1 MDPKNTHYRKRV
13 KFTLKM
19 KEDYTILIPE
29 MAPLHF
35 RLIEPIL
42 SRQGFKIALMGDEGP
57 EVLQKGLKYV
67 HNDMCY
73 PALLITGQMLTA
85 IESGNYDPHKV
96 AMVITQSGGGCR
108 DTNYIHLMRKAFE
121 KAGYP
126 YVPFISANIWGM
138 ELNSGINLSP
148 RTLLQALAGMIYGD
162 MLMIVSNQVRP
173 YEVEK
178 GTTDAM
184 VDHWIDRLI
193 TIFQTGKG
201 FLPKEIEANLQAI
214 GADFA
219 AISVNRTPKV
229 KVAVVGELFLK
240 YSVPGNNHLEEFL
253 ADQDCEV
260 FMPSMLGFGVYKTN
274 GALEDLRLYGGKPLK
289 RLIMNIVMK
298 FLFQVEDLL
307 IRNIEAYD
315 CFTAPERVNDLKK
328 RAEGVIGI
336 GNSMGEGWYLAA
348 EMLEMADHGYE
359 NIVCVQPFGCLPCH
373 VCVKGMLNKV
383 RRLDPRVNAV
393 DIEYDPGAT
402 KVNQENR
409 IKLMLAVAKEHLQET
424 AEPNETVNGNTGE
437 AIEGESKK

>member
-1 MDPKNTHYRKRV
+1 MKNKKSHYRERV

-19 KEDYTILIPE
+19 KKDYTILIPE

-42 SRQGFKIALMGDEGP
+42 SRQGFKIDLMGAEGP

-67 HNDMCY
+67 HNDICY

-85 IESGNYDPHKV
+85 MESGKYDPKKV

-108 DTNYIHLMRKAFE
+108 DSNYIHLMRKAFE

-126 YVPFISANIWGM
+126 DVPFISANIWGL
-138 ELNSGINLSP
+138 ELNSGINLTP
-148 RTLLQALAGMIYGD
+148 RTLLMALAGMIYGD

-173 YEVEK
+173 YEVNPGDTEAMIDCWIQRLTVAFQK
-178 GTTDAM
+178 G
-184 VDHWIDRLI
+184 R
-193 TIFQTGKG
+193 G
-201 FLPKEIEANLQAI
+201 FMPKAIERNLQAI

-219 AISVNRTPKV
+219 AIPVRKIPKV
-229 KVAVVGELFLK
+229 KVAVIGELFLK
-240 YSVPGNNHLEEFL
+240 YSAPGNNHLEEFL
-253 ADQDCEV
+253 AEQDCEV

-289 RLIMNIVMK
+289 KLVMEIVMK
-298 FLFQVEDLL
+298 FLFRVEDLL
-307 IRNIEAYD
+307 IRNIEAFD
-315 CFTAPERVNDLKK
+315 CFTAPERVNTLKK
-328 RAEGVIGI
+328 RADGVIGI

-348 EMLEMADHGYE
+348 EMLELADHGYE

-373 VCVKGMLNKV
+373 VSIKGMINKV
-383 RRLDPRVNAV
+383 RRIDSRVNAV

-402 KVNQENR
+402 RVNQENR
-409 IKLMLAVAKEHLQET
+409 IKLMLAVAKENL
-424 AEPNETVNGNTGE
+424 N
-437 AIEGESKK
+437 

>member
-1 MDPKNTHYRKRV
+1 MEKNKTHYRERV

-19 KEDYTILIPE
+19 KKDYTILIPE

-42 SRQGFKIALMGDEGP
+42 SRQGFKIALMEAEGP

-67 HNDMCY
+67 HNDICY

-85 IESGNYDPHKV
+85 MESGRYDPDKV

-108 DTNYIHLMRKAFE
+108 DSNYIHLMRKAFE

-126 YVPFISANIWGM
+126 DVPFISANIWGL
-138 ELNSGINLSP
+138 EFNSGINLTP
-148 RTLLQALAGMIYGD
+148 RTLLMALAGMIYGD
-162 MLMIVSNQVRP
+162 MIMIVSNQVRP
-173 YEVEK
+173 YEVNPGDTEAMIDQWIERLTASFQK
-178 GTTDAM
+178 G
-184 VDHWIDRLI
+184 R
-193 TIFQTGKG
+193 G
-201 FLPKEIEANLQAI
+201 FMPKAIERNLQAI
-214 GADFA
+214 GRDFA
-219 AISVNRTPKV
+219 AIPVKKVPKV
-229 KVAVVGELFLK
+229 KVAVIGELFLK
-240 YSVPGNNHLEEFL
+240 YSAPGNNHLEEFL
-253 ADQDCEV
+253 AEQDCEV

-289 RLIMNIVMK
+289 KLIMKIVMG
-298 FLFQVEDLL
+298 FLFKVEDLL
-307 IRNIEAYD
+307 IRNIESFD
-315 CFTAPERVNDLKK
+315 CFTAPERVNTLKK

-348 EMLEMADHGYE
+348 EMLELSEHGYE

-373 VCVKGMLNKV
+373 VSIKGMMNKV
-383 RRLDPRVNAV
+383 RRIDPRVNAV

-409 IKLMLAVAKEHLQET
+409 IKLMLAVARENL
-424 AEPNETVNGNTGE
+424 N
-437 AIEGESKK
+437 

>member
-1 MDPKNTHYRKRV
+1 MEKNKTHYRERV

-19 KEDYTILIPE
+19 KKDYTILIPE

-42 SRQGFKIALMGDEGP
+42 SRQGFKIALMGAEGP

-67 HNDMCY
+67 HNDICY

-85 IESGNYDPHKV
+85 MESGRYDPDKV

-108 DTNYIHLMRKAFE
+108 DSNYIHLMRKAFE

-126 YVPFISANIWGM
+126 DVPFISANIWGL
-138 ELNSGINLSP
+138 EFNSGINLTP
-148 RTLLQALAGMIYGD
+148 RTLLMALAGMIYGD
-162 MLMIVSNQVRP
+162 MIMIVSNQVRP
-173 YEVEK
+173 YEVNPGDTEAMIDQWIERLTASFQK
-178 GTTDAM
+178 G
-184 VDHWIDRLI
+184 R
-193 TIFQTGKG
+193 G
-201 FLPKEIEANLQAI
+201 FMPKAIERNLQAI
-214 GADFA
+214 GRDFA
-219 AISVNRTPKV
+219 AIPVKKVPKV
-229 KVAVVGELFLK
+229 KVAVIGELFLK
-240 YSVPGNNHLEEFL
+240 YSAPGNNHLEEFL
-253 ADQDCEV
+253 AEQDCEV

-289 RLIMNIVMK
+289 KLIMKIVMG
-298 FLFQVEDLL
+298 FLFKVEDLL
-307 IRNIEAYD
+307 IRNIESFD
-315 CFTAPERVNDLKK
+315 CFTAPERVNTLKK

-348 EMLEMADHGYE
+348 EMLELAEHGYE

-373 VCVKGMLNKV
+373 VSIKGMMNKV
-383 RRLDPRVNAV
+383 RRIDPRVNAV

-409 IKLMLAVAKEHLQET
+409 IKLMLAVARENL
-424 AEPNETVNGNTGE
+424 N
-437 AIEGESKK
+437 

>member
-1 MDPKNTHYRKRV
+1 MNNNNTHYKERV

-19 KEDYTILIPE
+19 KKDYTILIPE

-42 SRQGFKIALMGDEGP
+42 SRQGFHIDLMGAEGP
-57 EVLQKGLKYV
+57 DVLQKGLKYV
-67 HNDMCY
+67 HNDICY

-85 IESGNYDPHKV
+85 MESGKYDPNKV

-108 DTNYIHLMRKAFE
+108 DSNYIHLMRKAFE

-126 YVPFISANIWGM
+126 NVPFISANIWGL
-138 ELNSGINLSP
+138 ELNSGINLTP
-148 RTLLQALAGMIYGD
+148 KTLLMALAGMIYGD
-162 MLMIVSNQVRP
+162 MIMIVSNQVRP
-173 YEVEK
+173 YECNK
-178 GTTDAM
+178 GDTDAM
-184 VDHWIDRLI
+184 VDRWIERL
-193 TIFQTGKG
+193 TATFKKG
-201 FLPKEIEANLQAI
+201 RGFMPKAIEKNLHAI
-214 GADFA
+214 GEDFA
-219 AISVNRTPKV
+219 SIPIQKVPKV
-229 KVAVVGELFLK
+229 KVAIVGELFLK

-253 ADQDCEV
+253 AEQDCEV

-289 RLIMNIVMK
+289 KLIMSIVMK
-298 FLFQVEDLL
+298 FLFKVEDML
-307 IRNIEAYD
+307 IRNIEAFD
-315 CFTAPERVNDLKK
+315 RFTAPERVNTLKE
-328 RAEGVIGI
+328 RAQGVIGI

-373 VCVKGMLNKV
+373 VSVKGMINKV
-383 RRLDPRVNAV
+383 RRIDPRVNAV

-409 IKLMLAVAKEHLQET
+409 IKLMLAVAKEHL
-424 AEPNETVNGNTGE
+424 NENE
-437 AIEGESKK
+437 